1 LLACHDENE
10 EAELYRLASAESR
23 QVKYPANKFIFL
35 QEEAV
40 ENPGVAVDAMA
51 DLPGNPKVLCISLLA
66 FSLGFAVWGMFS
78 ALAPFLIKWYN
89 FSPTQVLVLAAMEPF
104 FAAAVSIPLGIL
116 TDKFGGRTV
125 FTLLLL
131 SLSIPLFCGLFA
143 QGYYAFLLLG
153 SLLGL
158 GGASFV
164 VGNAHVSSWYPK
176 SKQGTALGIFA
187 LGNIG
192 ITVGMMAVTF
202 LVTHVLVGPDGWRLI
217 FPIFAVATLLMAL
230 VYWFFTSDSP
240 YNEYKD
246 ASVREIVAVYRSGAV
261 VWLVPY
267 LYWVSFGTLTFF
279 ASAMPT
285 YLVDRWHVD
294 AVGASMVYTPLLVVC
309 VALTRPLGGWLADR
323 FDALRIL
330 GRLFGLMVVLA
341 LVMAMQVSL
350 NVELFAI
357 YGLAL
362 LAGAAAAA
370 VVKLIPVYFRQVG
383 AVSGL
388 AKAAGAACGF
398 TMTVTLAVSN
408 QLLGSY
414 TFGFAIWALMN
425 VAAFYITLSRVG
437 FRHANIEAISS
448 GAPPMRYRSVQTSR
462 PAN

>member
-1 LLACHDENE
+1 MAD
-10 EAELYRLASAESR
+10 
-23 QVKYPANKFIFL
+23 VKT
-35 QEEAV
+35 V
-40 ENPGVAVDAMA
+40 ENPFAEVLMTDP
-51 DLPGNPKVLCISLLA
+51 PGNPRVLLISFLA

-78 ALAPFLIKWYN
+78 ALAPFLIKWYD
-89 FSPTQVLVLAAMEPF
+89 FSATQVLVLAAMEPL

-116 TDKFGGRTV
+116 TDKFGGRKV

-131 SLSIPLFCGLFA
+131 ILTIPLFSGLYA
-143 QGYYAFLLLG
+143 DGYYSFLLLG

-176 SKQGTALGIFA
+176 SKQGTALGLFA

-192 ITVGMMAVTF
+192 ITVGMMTVT
-202 LVTHVLVGPDGWRLI
+202 LLITRVLDGPDGWRLI

-240 YNEYKD
+240 YKQHTD
-246 ASVREIVAVYRSGAV
+246 VSVREIVAVYRSGVV

-285 YLVDRWHVD
+285 YLVDEWHVD
-294 AVGASMVYTPLLVVC
+294 AVRASMVYTPPLVVC
-309 VALTRPLGGWLADR
+309 VAVTRPLGGWLADR
-323 FDALRIL
+323 FDPLGIL
-330 GRLFGLMVVLA
+330 GRLFGIMVVLA
-341 LVMAMQVSL
+341 VVMAMQISL
-350 NVELFAI
+350 HVQLFAI

-362 LAGAAAAA
+362 LSGAAAAA
-370 VVKLIPVYFRQVG
+370 VIKLIPVYFRHVG

-398 TMTVTLAVSN
+398 TMTVTMAASK
-408 QLLGSY
+408 QLLGGY
-414 TFGFAIWALMN
+414 TFGFVIWALMN
-425 VAAFYITLSRVG
+425 LAALYIALSRVG
-437 FRHANIEAISS
+437 FRDANPDIEAIPS
-448 GAPPMRYRSVQTSR
+448 GDGNDARSVYSNIATAKASEIDT
-462 PAN
+462 

>member
-1 LLACHDENE
+1 L
-10 EAELYRLASAESR
+10 
-23 QVKYPANKFIFL
+23 
-35 QEEAV
+35 
-40 ENPGVAVDAMA
+40 ENPGVEVMA
-51 DLPGNPKVLCISLLA
+51 DPPGNPRVLLISLVA

-78 ALAPFLIKWYN
+78 ALAPFLIKWYD
-89 FSPTQVLVLAAMEPF
+89 FSATQVLVLAAMEPF

-116 TDKFGGRTV
+116 TDKFGGRKV

-131 SLSIPLFCGLFA
+131 SLSVPLFAGFFA
-143 QGYYAFLLLG
+143 EGYYAFLLVG

-158 GGASFV
+158 GGTSFV

-192 ITVGMMAVTF
+192 ITVGMMTVTF
-202 LVTHVLVGPDGWRLI
+202 LVTRVLHGPDGWRLI

-230 VYWFFTSDSP
+230 VYWFFTSDAP
-240 YNEYKD
+240 NNQHKG
-246 ASVREIVAVYRSGAV
+246 ASVREIVAVYRSGVV

-267 LYWVSFGTLTFF
+267 LYWTAFGTLTFF

-285 YLVDRWHVD
+285 YLLDYWHVD
-294 AVGASMVYTPLLVVC
+294 ASQASMLYAPLLVVC
-309 VALTRPLGGWLADR
+309 VAITRPLGGWLADR

-330 GRLFGLMVVLA
+330 SRLFGMMVVLA
-341 LVMAMQVSL
+341 VVMTTQISL
-350 NVELFAI
+350 HVELFAM

-362 LAGAAAAA
+362 LSGAAAAA

-398 TMTVTLAVSN
+398 TMTVTLAASKN
-408 QLLGSY
+408 LLGGY

-425 VAAFYITLSRVG
+425 VAAFYIALSRVG
-437 FRHANIEAISS
+437 FRHPNPDIEAIP
-448 GAPPMRYRSVQTSR
+448 GVNTAVATR
-462 PAN
+462 

>member
-1 LLACHDENE
+1 
-10 EAELYRLASAESR
+10 
-23 QVKYPANKFIFL
+23 
-35 QEEAV
+35 V
-40 ENPGVAVDAMA
+40 ENPVLEVDAMA
-51 DLPGNPKVLCISLLA
+51 DPPGNARVLLISFVA
-66 FSLGFAVWGMFS
+66 FSLGFAVWGMFA
-78 ALAPFLIKWYN
+78 ALAPFLIKWYD
-89 FSPTQVLVLAAMEPF
+89 FSATQVLILTAMEPF

-116 TDKFGGRTV
+116 TDKFGGRMV

-131 SLSIPLFCGLFA
+131 SLTAILFCGLFA
-143 QGYYAFLLLG
+143 QGYTSFLVLG

-187 LGNIG
+187 LGNVG
-192 ITVGMMAVTF
+192 ITVGMMTVTF
-202 LVTHVLVGPDGWRLI
+202 LVTRVLVLHGPDGWRLI
-217 FPIFAVATLLMAL
+217 FPIFAIATLLMAL

-240 YNEYKD
+240 YGQHKG

-279 ASAMPT
+279 ASAMPI
-285 YLVDRWHVD
+285 YLLDRWHVD
-294 AVGASMVYTPLLVVC
+294 AAQASMIYTPLLVVC
-309 VALTRPLGGWLADR
+309 VAITRPLGGWLADR

-330 GRLFGLMVVLA
+330 GGLFGIMAVLA
-341 LVMAMQVSL
+341 LVMTTQISL
-350 NVELFAI
+350 RVELFAI

-398 TMTVTLAVSN
+398 TMTVTLAASKN
-408 QLLGSY
+408 LLGGY

-425 VAAFYITLSRVG
+425 VAAFYIAFSRVG
-437 FRHANIEAISS
+437 FRHAQPNVEAIPS
-448 GAPPMRYRSVQTSR
+448 ADTADAMSVHSNIDVRVRVHGQ
-462 PAN
+462 A

>member
-1 LLACHDENE
+1 MED
-10 EAELYRLASAESR
+10 
-23 QVKYPANKFIFL
+23 P
-35 QEEAV
+35 
-40 ENPGVAVDAMA
+40 AVDGIA
-51 DLPGNPKVLCISLLA
+51 DPPGNPRVLWISFLA

-89 FSPTQVLVLAAMEPF
+89 FSATQVLVLAAMEPF

-131 SLSIPLFCGLFA
+131 TLTVPLFAGYFA

-153 SLLGL
+153 SLFGL

-164 VGNAHVSSWYPK
+164 VGNAHVASWYPK

-187 LGNIG
+187 MGNIG
-192 ITVGMMAVTF
+192 ITVGMMTVTF
-202 LVTHVLVGPDGWRLI
+202 LVTRVLEGPDGWRLI
-217 FPIFAVATLLMAL
+217 FPIFAVSTLLMAM
-230 VYWFFTSDSP
+230 VYWFFTTDP
-240 YNEYKD
+240 PHGQHKG
-246 ASVREIVAVYRSGAV
+246 ASLREIVSVYRSGVV

-285 YLVDRWHVD
+285 YLLDRWHVD
-294 AVGASMVYTPLLVVC
+294 AARASMVYTPLLVVC
-309 VALTRPLGGWLADR
+309 VAITRPLGGWLADH
-323 FDALRIL
+323 FDVLTIL
-330 GRLFGLMVVLA
+330 SWMFGIMVVLA
-341 LVMAMQVSL
+341 LVMTMQISL
-350 NVELFAI
+350 QVELLAM

-370 VVKLIPVYFRQVG
+370 VVKLISLYFLRHVG

-398 TMTVTLAVSN
+398 TMTIILAASKD
-408 QLLGSY
+408 LLGGY
-414 TFGFAIWALMN
+414 TLGFAIWTLMN
-425 VAAFYITLSRVG
+425 VGAFYITLSRVG
-437 FRHANIEAISS
+437 FKHAKPDTEAIPS
-448 GAPPMRYRSVQTSR
+448 GDGTDGSRSIQTSL
-462 PAN
+462 PPS